1 MHGIFIYWC
10 FVCTLAIFSPRGQDC
25 GWHFWL
31 LADYM
36 KDIPWQ
42 KEKNRL
48 VLGPFGYTKLVYV
61 NLNNYKI
68 CAISWEYI
76 LKFNLKYN
84 VDNSGWTCINFT
96 VVNVS
101 YYS

>member
-48 VLGPFGYTKLVYV
+48 VLGPFGYIKLLYINYLVI
-61 NLNNYKI
+61 NLHNYKI
-68 CAISWEYI
+68 CAKCVLLLIMHKVYI
-76 LKFNLKYN
+76 IAK
-84 VDNSGWTCINFT
+84 C
-96 VVNVS
+96 
-101 YYS
+101 